1 MSEFF
6 FVNCDVTTVQES
18 ESSHSNDHR
27 GDDPVICYIK
37 IIVKLLTYGEHRED
51 YVGVESWPREHEI
64 RIELNK
70 LIDDRTNKEEVE
82 AMLRRESIQVN
93 TEMIDDIVD
102 GAQQMAYDESNWNK
116 KVLHMKVDV
125 IFFDGD
131 LLASDSDSES
141 DSDSDSDSDSEFEFD
156 EEMLENLTRVEFNEN
171 LHERECV
178 VCFVEFPLGLIVTVL
193 PCQHNFHNECIE
205 SWLRI
210 NNSCPLCRLEI

>member
-1 MSEFF
+1 MSEYF

-37 IIVKLLTYGEHRED
+37 IIVHLLTYGEHRED

-82 AMLRRESIQVN
+82 AMLRRESIQV
-93 TEMIDDIVD
+93 
-102 GAQQMAYDESNWNK
+102 
-116 KVLHMKVDV
+116 DV

-131 LLASDSDSES
+131 F
-141 DSDSDSDSDSEFEFD
+141 DSEFEFDYDSSSNID
-156 EEMLENLTRVEFNEN
+156 EEMLENLTRVAFNEN

-178 VCFVEFPLGLIVTVL
+178 VCFGKFPLGLLVTIRDL
-193 PCQHNFHNECIE
+193 SSCRI
-205 SWLRI
+205 WLMYGHV
-210 NNSCPLCRLEI
+210 SV